1 MIDCACW
8 VLVQVYEP
16 GKGLKFHFD
25 KDEQLLVAEGRMVH
39 PLLSSVLYLTGDAG
53 AAEEP
58 RQGAAACWCGG
69 MHRALCGSQQPEHR
83 CEEGFPIHWLAH
95 HLPAFKVGPW

>member
-1 MIDCACW
+1 MCPL
-8 VLVQVYEP
+8 VLLMWQVYEP

-53 AAEEP
+53 AGGEP
-58 RQGAAACWCGG
+58 RQGAPVGEPHVVC
-69 MHRALCGSQQPEHR
+69 
-83 CEEGFPIHWLAH
+83 H
-95 HLPAFKVGPW
+95 HAQGCV